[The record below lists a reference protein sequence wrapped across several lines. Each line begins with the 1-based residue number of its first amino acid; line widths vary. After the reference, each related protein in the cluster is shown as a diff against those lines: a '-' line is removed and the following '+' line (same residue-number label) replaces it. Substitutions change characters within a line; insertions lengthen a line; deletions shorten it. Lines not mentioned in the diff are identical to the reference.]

1 MERWLPWLA
10 ILGISALAFHFAL
23 QTRTAVQLGY
33 EMEYIIAEACSRALG
48 SKITLHTRDRKEVK
62 IVCVPA
68 E

>member
-1 MERWLPWLA
+1 MERWLPYLGMFGLA
-10 ILGISALAFHFAL
+10 ALAFHFAL

-33 EMEYIIAEACSRALG
+33 EMEYIIAEACSRPLG
-48 SKITLHTRDRKEVK
+48 SKMTLHTRDRKEVK